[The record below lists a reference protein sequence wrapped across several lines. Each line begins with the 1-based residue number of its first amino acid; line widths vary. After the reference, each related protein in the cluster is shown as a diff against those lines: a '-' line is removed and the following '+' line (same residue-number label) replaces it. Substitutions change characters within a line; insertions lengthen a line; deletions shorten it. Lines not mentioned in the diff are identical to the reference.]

1 MFDRK
6 GLVSEFSE
14 EDVEDFVKE
23 VVEGP
28 EIRGPVIMDESSLE
42 GKQSWEDLLNLLETS
57 NCDKRHEREEER
69 YDCDNCYFDQTR
81 KFVFQTFFLQNMLLE
96 DDNKESQ
103 GGIEIDVFEVEQ
115 SGICEGGL

>member
-42 GKQSWEDLLNLLETS
+42 GKQS
-57 NCDKRHEREEER
+57 
-69 YDCDNCYFDQTR
+69 
-81 KFVFQTFFLQNMLLE
+81 
-96 DDNKESQ
+96 
-103 GGIEIDVFEVEQ
+103 
-115 SGICEGGL
+115 